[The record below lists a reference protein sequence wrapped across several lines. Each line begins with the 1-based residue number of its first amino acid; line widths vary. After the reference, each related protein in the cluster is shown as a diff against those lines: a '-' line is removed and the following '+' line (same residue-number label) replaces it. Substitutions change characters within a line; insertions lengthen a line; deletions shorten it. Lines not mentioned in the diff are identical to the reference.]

1 METNVIMNKSVTL
14 KGEDE
19 KNTIINGKD
28 FFGYN
33 VNPVIKIV
41 SNNCVVGEFT
51 VMNGC
56 TGVSLNHANN
66 SVITNNCIK
75 CNKHIYPYCY
85 IICCDQGIY
94 LLYLYNNIINNNDII
109 YNGDTGIRL
118 YSSSDTTTSNN
129 NILNNK
135 GDGITAYPSVISYPP
150 HSSYNVNN
158 TIINNSISNN
168 LNTGIDIRYS
178 SNNKI
183 YLNNFI
189 NNSNNVY
196 SDASANI
203 WNSTEKITY
212 IYNKTTYE
220 SHIGNFWD
228 DYNGTDDDTDGIGD
242 APYTIDSDQDNH
254 PLIEILN
261 GGQNDKQ

>member
-51 VMNGC
+51 VMNGR

-85 IICCDQGIY
+85 IMCCDQGIY
-94 LLYLYNNIINNNDII
+94 LLYLYIHNFK
-109 YNGDTGIRL
+109 TFQ
-118 YSSSDTTTSNN
+118 
-129 NILNNK
+129 ILE
-135 GDGITAYPSVISYPP
+135 
-150 HSSYNVNN
+150 
-158 TIINNSISNN
+158 
-168 LNTGIDIRYS
+168 
-178 SNNKI
+178 
-183 YLNNFI
+183 
-189 NNSNNVY
+189 
-196 SDASANI
+196 
-203 WNSTEKITY
+203 W
-212 IYNKTTYE
+212 
-220 SHIGNFWD
+220 
-228 DYNGTDDDTDGIGD
+228 
-242 APYTIDSDQDNH
+242 
-254 PLIEILN
+254 LI
-261 GGQNDKQ
+261 